1 MNDLQ
6 IFKNAEF
13 GSIRVIEKDGE
24 PWLVGKDVSD
34 ALGYDQTSNMVKRL
48 DSEDFMSSK
57 LDGMNMKS
65 IMINESGFYAAV
77 LGSHLPTAK
86 KFKRWVTSEVLPAI
100 RKHGTYMTP
109 EKIEEV
115 LLNPDVIINLA
126 TQLKQERELNEK
138 LDFTVRSQEKQIEE
152 LKPLAAYVKT
162 ILNNKSLVTVEQIAQ
177 DYGMSAQKL
186 NKTLHELHIQY
197 KGGNGQWI
205 LYQEHKQFGYV
216 HSETISFKRSDGRP
230 DTTMHTKWTQKG
242 RMFLYEKLK
251 ESGMLPLIERDIE
264 GKAI

>member
-86 KFKRWVTSEVLPAI
+86 KFKRWVTSEVLPTI
-100 RKHGTYMTP
+100 RKHGAYMTP

-230 DTTMHTKWTQKG
+230 DTTMHTKWTQAG

-251 ESGMLPLIERDIE
+251 ENGTLPLIERDIE

>member
-24 PWLVGKDVSD
+24 PWLVGKDVSE

-86 KFKRWVTSEVLPAI
+86 KFKRWVTSEVLPSI

-109 EKIEEV
+109 AKIEEV
-115 LLNPDVIINLA
+115 LLNPDTIINLA
-126 TQLKQERELNEK
+126 TRLKEEQALVMKLEAKMFEDRPKVIFADSVTASEDSILVGEMAKLLKQNGFNTGQNRFYALLREQGFLIKRKGSDYNLPTQK
-138 LDFTVRSQEKQIEE
+138 SIEMGLFE
-152 LKPLAAYVKT
+152 IKETA
-162 ILNNKSLVTVEQIAQ
+162 IA
-177 DYGMSAQKL
+177 
-186 NKTLHELHIQY
+186 H
-197 KGGNGQWI
+197 
-205 LYQEHKQFGYV
+205 
-216 HSETISFKRSDGRP
+216 SDGRIKVEK
-230 DTTMHTKWTQKG
+230 TAKVTGKG
-242 RMFLYEKLK
+242 QLYFMNRFK
-251 ESGMLPLIERDIE
+251 PIVDIAAE
-264 GKAI
+264 

>member
-1 MNDLQ
+1 MNNLQ

-86 KFKRWVTSEVLPAI
+86 KFRRWVTSEVLPTI
-100 RKHGTYMTP
+100 RKHGAFMTP

-126 TQLKQERELNEK
+126 TRLKEEQALVMKLEAKMFEDRPKVIFAESVTASEDSILVGEMAKLLKQNGFNTGQNRFYALLREQGFLIKRKGSDYNLPTQK
-138 LDFTVRSQEKQIEE
+138 SIEMGLFE
-152 LKPLAAYVKT
+152 IK
-162 ILNNKSLVTVEQIAQ
+162 
-177 DYGMSAQKL
+177 
-186 NKTLHELHIQY
+186 
-197 KGGNGQWI
+197 
-205 LYQEHKQFGYV
+205 
-216 HSETISFKRSDGRP
+216 ETAITHSDGRIKVEK
-230 DTTMHTKWTQKG
+230 TAKITGKG
-242 RMFLYEKLK
+242 QLYFMNRFKP
-251 ESGMLPLIERDIE
+251 SADIAAE
-264 GKAI
+264 

>member
-1 MNDLQ
+1 MNDL
-6 IFKNAEF
+6 IKTHENENGELEVSGRELHEF
-13 GSIRVIEKDGE
+13 LEVKTAYKDWFPRMSEYGFEEGQDFRSKMSESTGGRPSADHRMTITMAKELCMLQRTDKGKRARQYFLQLEQAWNTPEMVMARAIKISARVIEEKDN
-24 PWLVGKDVSD
+24 V
-34 ALGYDQTSNMVKRL
+34 
-48 DSEDFMSSK
+48 
-57 LDGMNMKS
+57 
-65 IMINESGFYAAV
+65 IM
-77 LGSHLPTAK
+77 L
-86 KFKRWVTSEVLPAI
+86 
-100 RKHGTYMTP
+100 
-109 EKIEEV
+109 
-115 LLNPDVIINLA
+115 
-126 TQLKQERELNEK
+126 
-138 LDFTVRSQEKQIEE
+138 QEKQIEE

-186 NKTLHELHIQY
+186 NKMLHELHIQY

-205 LYQEHKQFGYV
+205 LYREHKPYGYV

-251 ESGMLPLIERDIE
+251 EQGILPLIERELE

>member
-100 RKHGTYMTP
+100 RKHGAYMTP
-109 EKIEEV
+109 AKIEEV

-126 TQLKQERELNEK
+126 TRLKEEQALVMKLEAKMFEDRPKVIFADSVTASEDSILVGEMAKLLKQNGFNTGQNRFYALLREQGFLIKRKGSDYNLPTQK
-138 LDFTVRSQEKQIEE
+138 SIEMGLFE
-152 LKPLAAYVKT
+152 IKETA
-162 ILNNKSLVTVEQIAQ
+162 IA
-177 DYGMSAQKL
+177 
-186 NKTLHELHIQY
+186 H
-197 KGGNGQWI
+197 
-205 LYQEHKQFGYV
+205 
-216 HSETISFKRSDGRP
+216 SDGRIKVEK
-230 DTTMHTKWTQKG
+230 TAKVTGKG
-242 RMFLYEKLK
+242 QLYFMNRFKP
-251 ESGMLPLIERDIE
+251 SVDIAAE
-264 GKAI
+264 